1 MINEKT
7 IKVSPKRQNDFAKY
21 SGDYNPVH
29 VDFVYARRSMY
40 GEQVVHG
47 INTVLLALDFFCVE
61 RFNFSLKSI
70 SVKFIKPVFL
80 NTDFTII
87 IISNINNNVEIHIT
101 TNNLICTKIK
111 FEYFNETKLIKY
123 TEDILPSKIP
133 IKTKP
138 ELFDNVV
145 EKNRQQKVDINL
157 CSDELKSTYSNLVTC
172 FDNYQ
177 FGVILTLTGIVGM
190 KCPGLN
196 SLFSSF
202 KLNFKSSE
210 LPKKTM
216 IFEVNN
222 YDSRFSLYD
231 INVSSD
237 TFSGNIIAFNRPK
250 SVLQSNYNSY
260 KSLVKEDEFANQTAL
275 IIGGSRGIGEITAK
289 ILANG
294 GADVSITYN
303 RGHDDSDRIVSE
315 INSNGGKCK
324 KFKYDVLNDTL
335 QDVNL
340 IKTYTHIY
348 YYATPFIFSG
358 NKDSFSEKLFTT
370 FSKFYI
376 SEFYQLV
383 NHFYERK
390 TLKFFYP
397 STVAL
402 DDMFGNM
409 MEYTLAK
416 FSGEKLIDFLQ
427 VKFPGIDIYKP
438 RLPRLE
444 TDQTVSL
451 FPVINEDPD
460 LIILNHLKKFN

>member
-1 MINEKT
+1 MNEKV
-7 IKVSPKRQNDFAKY
+7 INVSPKSQMSFAKY

-47 INTVLLALDFFCVE
+47 INTVLLALDFFCNN
-61 RFNFSLKSI
+61 RFNFSLNSI
-70 SVKFIKPVFL
+70 SVKFLKPVFL
-80 NTDFTII
+80 NTDFTIK
-87 IISNINNNVEIHIT
+87 IISNTNNNVIIHIIA
-101 TNNLICTKIK
+101 NNSICTKIK
-111 FEYFNETKLIKY
+111 FQFFSQKKSINYSENILSFN
-123 TEDILPSKIP
+123 IP
-133 IKTKP
+133 NKTKP
-138 ELFDNVV
+138 ELFDYDVK
-145 EKNRQQKVDINL
+145 KNRHRKIDINL
-157 CSDELKSTYSNLVTC
+157 CRDELESTYPYLVTC

-177 FGVILTLTGIVGM
+177 FGVILTLTNIVGM

-202 KLNFKSSE
+202 KLNFKSDK
-210 LPKKTM
+210 LPKKAMT
-216 IFEVNN
+216 FEVNN

-231 INVSSD
+231 INVSSN
-237 TFSGNIIAFNRPK
+237 TFLGTIIAFNRPK

-260 KSLVKEDEFANQTAL
+260 KSLVKEDEFSNQIAL

-289 ILANG
+289 ILAIG
-294 GADVSITYN
+294 GADVTITYN
-303 RGHDDSDRIVSE
+303 KGHDDSDKIVRD
-315 INSNGGKCK
+315 INSNGGQCK
-324 KFKYDVLNDTL
+324 KIKYDVLNDTL
-335 QDVNL
+335 NEVNF
-340 IKTYTHIY
+340 KKNYTHIY

-376 SEFYQLV
+376 SEFYELV
-383 NHFYERK
+383 NYFYKRK
-390 TLKFFYP
+390 TLNFFYP

-409 MEYTLAK
+409 MEYTLSK
-416 FSGEKLIDFLQ
+416 SSGEKLIDFLQ
-427 VKFPGIDIYKP
+427 LKLPALYIYKP